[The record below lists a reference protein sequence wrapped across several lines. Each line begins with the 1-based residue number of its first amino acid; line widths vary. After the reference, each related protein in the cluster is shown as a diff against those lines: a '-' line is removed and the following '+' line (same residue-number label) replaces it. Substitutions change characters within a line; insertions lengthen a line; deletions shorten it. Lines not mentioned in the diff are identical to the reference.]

1 MTLSIR
7 STENIFISGNTAD
20 MPHQK
25 NKPELLAPAG
35 GPEALKAAVEAG
47 ADAVYLGLN
56 CLNARRG
63 AENFSLSA
71 LRGAVEY
78 ARKNGVKVFLTL
90 NTMVSCRE
98 TGVAARILHAA
109 SDTGVDAVLV
119 TDPMFLPLI
128 RLYPSISF
136 HFSTQAAIENS
147 AAISAAKELGL
158 SRAVL
163 ARELSEQEIQACCD
177 VDGIESEVFIQGAL
191 CFSVSGRCLMSS
203 WGGGRSGNRGT
214 CTSPCRAIWRING
227 QNPQRRM
234 SMHDLEMAPHIQKLG
249 QLGVSCLK
257 IEGRLKKAQWVS
269 RAVSAYRKLLDGDT
283 LEEVSALLKPLGDY
297 TGRDMTSG
305 YFDGQR
311 TDMCGESGRTPSNEE
326 TAARIPQSE
335 LNPTEEENDETVFH
349 LKVKTGSGRIEC
361 EVISENVDSDA
372 GNFDMPLT
380 AVKKARRGLPASTIE
395 KNLQET
401 EIEGYKLGTCSFDQP
416 ALIMAKRNI
425 SAVVE
430 KTAAIL
436 RTSAKRPT
444 REIQGIDLPQNVRDI
459 IERKKPDPRN
469 KKELGE
475 RVDALRVDYEKLP
488 LMGKLLFQFKK
499 IIIENIPTEDS
510 KLQKAV
516 MSLPKQCVIALPP
529 VFYEDRLPAY
539 RKLTIAA
546 AKYGI
551 AVEVNSW
558 GGFYLARQS
567 GARCCAGPGMAI
579 LNHTA
584 ALAYKQIGIDS
595 AYISI
600 EADKK
605 QIEQLCSC
613 SPLPLTMYVYGFPAL
628 MYTRAAGKC
637 FSPDA
642 VLEDER
648 GIKIRPSK
656 SLGGLTVLRSAE
668 PMCLL
673 DTKNPRIR
681 VNSLAVDTVGIND
694 NENLIQTIKALIHRR
709 IPPMQPGIRFNR
721 FNYNRTLA

>member
-1 MTLSIR
+1 MTQ
-7 STENIFISGNTAD
+7 E
-20 MPHQK
+20 K
-25 NKPELLAPAG
+25 NRPELLAPAG
-35 GPEALKAAVEAG
+35 GPDALKAAVKAG

-63 AENFSLSA
+63 AENFSLNGLQSA
-71 LRGAVEY
+71 TEY
-78 ARKNGVKVFLTL
+78 AHKNGVKVFLTL

-98 TGVAARILHAA
+98 TGVAARILQAA
-109 SDTGVDAVLV
+109 SDIGVDAVLI

-128 RLYPSISF
+128 GLYPSISF

-191 CFSVSGRCLMSS
+191 CFSVSGRCLLSS

-227 QNPQRRM
+227 QAPQRRM

-269 RAVSAYRKLLDGDT
+269 QAVSAYRKLLDGQDLNLVRNQ
-283 LEEVSALLKPLGDY
+283 LEHLGDY

-305 YFDGQR
+305 YFEGRR
-311 TDMCGESGRTPSNEE
+311 TDMCGESGRTSSNED
-326 TAARIPQSE
+326 TAAQVPQS
-335 LNPTEEENDETVFH
+335 NFDSTENQTQEAVFH
-349 LKVKTGSGRIEC
+349 LNVKTGSGHILC
-361 EVISENVDSDA
+361 EVVAKDIDSDTA
-372 GNFDMPLT
+372 NFDMPLT
-380 AVKKARRGLPASTIE
+380 AVKKARRGLPASTIG
-395 KNLQET
+395 KNLQDT
-401 EIEGYKLGTCSFDQP
+401 EIEGFKLGTCSFDQP
-416 ALIMAKRNI
+416 DLIMAKRNI

-444 REIQGIDLPQNVRDI
+444 REIHDIDLPHMVRDI
-459 IERKKPDPRN
+459 IDRKKPDPRN

-475 RVDALRVDYEKLP
+475 RVDTLRVDYEKLP
-488 LMGKLLFQFKK
+488 LLGKLLFQFKNLV
-499 IIIENIPTEDS
+499 IENIPTDDS
-510 KLQKAV
+510 KLEKAIA
-516 MSLPKQCVIALPP
+516 SLTRQCVIALPP
-529 VFYEDRLPAY
+529 VFYEDQLPAY
-539 RKLTIAA
+539 KKLVSAA
-546 AKYGI
+546 AKHGV

-558 GGFYLARQS
+558 GGFYLAKQ
-567 GARCCAGPGMAI
+567 AKTVRCSAGPGMAI

-605 QIEQLCSC
+605 QIEQICSC

-628 MYTRAAGKC
+628 MYTRAAGRC
-637 FSPDA
+637 FAADA
-642 VLEDER
+642 TLEDER
-648 GIKIRPSK
+648 GIKLHPYPAGS
-656 SLGGLTVLRSAE
+656 GLTVLRSAE

-673 DTKNPRIR
+673 DTKNPRIK
-681 VNSLAVDTVGIND
+681 VSSLAVDTVGINGG
-694 NENLIQTIKALIHRR
+694 ENLIQTVKALIHRR
-709 IPPMQPGIRFNR
+709 IPPMERGIRFNR
-721 FNYNRTLA
+721 FNYNRSLA